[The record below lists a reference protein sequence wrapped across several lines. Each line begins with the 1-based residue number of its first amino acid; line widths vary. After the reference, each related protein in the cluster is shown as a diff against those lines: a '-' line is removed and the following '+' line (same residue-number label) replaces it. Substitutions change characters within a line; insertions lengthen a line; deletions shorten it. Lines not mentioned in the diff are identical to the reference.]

1 MGVGIHVPGVTLLQR
16 KECER
21 EIQRQRKAMEGEIQ
35 RNERERGRRW
45 RERDTEEGESERA
58 IPHKANWLD

>member
-35 RNERERGRRW
+35 RNERERA
-45 RERDTEEGESERA
+45 RDRA
-58 IPHKANWLD
+58 KQNDFIISFASY

>member
-35 RNERERGRRW
+35 RNERER
-45 RERDTEEGESERA
+45 ERKQNDFINYFASY
-58 IPHKANWLD
+58 

>member
-1 MGVGIHVPGVTLLQR
+1 MGVGIHVPGVTVLQR

-35 RNERERGRRW
+35 RNERER
-45 RERDTEEGESERA
+45 ESAR
-58 IPHKANWLD
+58 PRKAKRLY